1 MKAVGRTTRERE
13 RAPKRQANTDLRPRV
28 VSGLVLIAL
37 SIFFTWTGGTL
48 FTLAICTI
56 GAILYYEWTRM
67 TLLPTQA
74 FSVRFCAVVFAV
86 AVLALLFGEIAW
98 SFAVA
103 VIGSLALAFIV
114 NRRLVASATLTRAK
128 WAIGGLFYAL
138 VATVSLVVV
147 RLAHADT
154 GAAGEWYTDQGLILM
169 AYLLTVV
176 WATDIAAYFTG
187 RRFGGPKLLPI
198 VSPKKTWSGSL
209 GGVAAAAVV
218 GGLFGYSPVGFDV
231 PAGVALAIVLSIVA
245 QAGDL
250 FESWIKRRYRVKDSS
265 RLIPGHGGFMDRVDG
280 LVAAAVPL
288 AIYVTATN

>member
-154 GAAGEWYTDQGLILM
+154 GAAGEWYADQGLILM

>member
-1 MKAVGRTTRERE
+1 MNGTGRQQKRE

-28 VSGLVLIAL
+28 VSGLVLILL
-37 SIFFTWTGGTL
+37 SILFTWVGGVPFAL
-48 FTLAICTI
+48 IICVI

-74 FSVRFCAVVFAV
+74 FSVRFCAGLFLAGAIAVVFGAIWL
-86 AVLALLFGEIAW
+86 AFAIAAAGSLTLAL
-98 SFAVA
+98 
-103 VIGSLALAFIV
+103 IV
-114 NRRLVASATLTRAK
+114 HRRLVPTATLTRAK
-128 WAIGGLFYAL
+128 WAISGLFYAL
-138 VATVSLVVV
+138 AATASLVVV
-147 RLAHADT
+147 RLADAS
-154 GAAGEWYTDQGLILM
+154 GPPAGSWYEDRGLILM

-176 WATDIAAYFTG
+176 WATDIAAYFVG
-187 RRFGGPKLLPI
+187 RRFGGPKLLPV

-209 GGVAAAAVV
+209 GGVAAAAFIGVI
-218 GGLFGYSPVGFDV
+218 FGYSPVGFDV
-231 PAGVALAIVLSIVA
+231 LAGVALAIVLSVVA

-288 AIYVTATN
+288 AIYVALTY

>member
-1 MKAVGRTTRERE
+1 MSDGTRGRGRRE

-37 SIFFTWTGGTL
+37 SVLFTWVGGTP
-48 FTLAICTI
+48 FTMVICVI

-74 FSVRFCAVVFAV
+74 FSVRFCAALFAGGTI
-86 AVLALLFGEIAW
+86 ALLFGQIGWA
-98 SFAVA
+98 FAIAVA
-103 VIGSLALAFIV
+103 GSGVLAVIV
-114 NRRLVASATLTRAK
+114 NRRFIVTATLRRAK
-128 WAIGGLFYAL
+128 WAIAGLFYAL

-147 RLAHADT
+147 RLAHTRPEAV
-154 GAAGEWYTDQGLILM
+154 GEWYADRGLILM
-169 AYLLTVV
+169 AYLLAVV
-176 WATDIAAYFTG
+176 WATDIAAYFVG

-198 VSPKKTWSGSL
+198 VSPKKTWSGAL
-209 GGVAAAAVV
+209 GGVAGAAVV
-218 GGLFGYSPVGFDV
+218 GAIFGLSPVGFDV
-231 PAGVALAIVLSIVA
+231 LAGVSLAIVLSVVA

-250 FESWIKRRYRVKDSS
+250 FESWVKRRYRVKDSS

-288 AIYVTATN
+288 AIYVAATN

>member
-1 MKAVGRTTRERE
+1 MKAIGRTTRKRE

-103 VIGSLALAFIV
+103 VIGSLALAVIV

>member
-103 VIGSLALAFIV
+103 VIGSLALAVIV